1 MNIIIYWRK
10 FEVKPIGTSIDHI
23 VWQFRVGNHHFSC
36 SCQSVHK
43 RRRPERIFLGL
54 AAHRSNNRYNF
65 KEDGEFKVEDKK
77 VWKKLK

>member
-1 MNIIIYWRK
+1 MNVYWRK
-10 FEVKPIGTSIDHI
+10 FEVKLLTGGIDHI
-23 VWQFRVGNHHFSC
+23 VWQFKVGNHHFSC

-54 AAHRSNNRYNF
+54 AELRIHIQYEF
-65 KEDGEFKVEDKK
+65 DIEGEFKVEDKE